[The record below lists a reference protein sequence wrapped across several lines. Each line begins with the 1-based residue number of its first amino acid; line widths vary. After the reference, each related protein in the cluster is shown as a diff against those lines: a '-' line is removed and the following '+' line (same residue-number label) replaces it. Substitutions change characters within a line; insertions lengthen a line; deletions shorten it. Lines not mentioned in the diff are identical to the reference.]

1 MRCSLLIPLLWLLH
15 TAVAHADVDARA
27 LRAALGK
34 VGRPLS
40 SGSRVVT
47 LVEHEQPALVSIPG
61 LIPVTQRF
69 SGLKVHPEQFDAAA
83 AQLSG
88 ARLLWSP
95 PRRLL
100 MDQMGQWT
108 RLEDVHQA
116 GTGTGQGVV
125 VGVVDTG
132 VDLTHSDLR
141 NADGTTRVAWLLD
154 FSKQPLGLQPELEED
169 YQCSNDPGFECQVLS
184 AADIN
189 QLLMSD
195 ISALPSDEIGHGT
208 HVASLA
214 AGNGLA
220 DAEPRYVG
228 AAPEATLVV
237 VRVTRQNASVD
248 DFDILLGTDFV
259 FQRAQ
264 DLGMP
269 AVVNLSLGSDFGPHD
284 GTDGIGQAL
293 RELSDKPGRAV
304 VVAAGNSGTLYN
316 AQVGQYQGPF
326 GVHTDVFV
334 PAGDGVRVP
343 LLTPTPANDSTTTQA
358 TLFVWIGFEPGS
370 ELQVGLD
377 TLDGTWVP
385 PIGRGEIENVEDD
398 GLEVTLL
405 NNYHRD
411 DSPLSSAT
419 DGAVLLFDGE
429 WASGRTF
436 VIRFE
441 GEGSANLWVQSEG
454 DLGPGA
460 GSVGA
465 LFPRATAAHT
475 INIPAVNDDLIA
487 VGATVNRDRWPNR
500 AQQVSR
506 VRGQLA
512 SLAEPDTIAWF
523 SSAGPRVG
531 GRMKPD
537 LVAPGAF
544 VVGAM
549 SLRADPDISPFSLF
563 ADTSSCEVP
572 GCSVVDDFHAVTSG
586 TSMAA
591 PIVAGAAA
599 LLFEQEPT
607 LTHSQVR
614 SLLQAGARP
623 LTTAVIP
630 EADVRA
636 GAGMLDAVSSLEA
649 LAALQSEERG
659 TPDAGASQLL
669 LAANLLQ
676 PSTESRIQG
685 LIQLRDEDDHVA
697 ANVDEDRLQLDV
709 SGARVSR
716 RIRAQ
721 APGLYDFEMAGLPNS
736 GADEATV
743 TLLLDDQ
750 PFLSTRV
757 AVAVDSSAALE
768 GHTVTGGCSLSL
780 PHEVDGG
787 VPSGRSKPW
796 IWCCIAAVA
805 FTLRRR
811 VAQRN
816 SGY

>member
-1 MRCSLLIPLLWLLH
+1 M
-15 TAVAHADVDARA
+15 
-27 LRAALGK
+27 
-34 VGRPLS
+34 
-40 SGSRVVT
+40 
-47 LVEHEQPALVSIPG
+47 
-61 LIPVTQRF
+61 
-69 SGLKVHPEQFDAAA
+69 
-83 AQLSG
+83 
-88 ARLLWSP
+88 
-95 PRRLL
+95 
-100 MDQMGQWT
+100 
-108 RLEDVHQA
+108 
-116 GTGTGQGVV
+116 
-125 VGVVDTG
+125 
-132 VDLTHSDLR
+132 
-141 NADGTTRVAWLLD
+141 
-154 FSKQPLGLQPELEED
+154 
-169 YQCSNDPGFECQVLS
+169 
-184 AADIN
+184 
-189 QLLMSD
+189 
-195 ISALPSDEIGHGT
+195 
-208 HVASLA
+208 
-214 AGNGLA
+214 
-220 DAEPRYVG
+220 
-228 AAPEATLVV
+228 
-237 VRVTRQNASVD
+237 
-248 DFDILLGTDFV
+248 
-259 FQRAQ
+259 
-264 DLGMP
+264 
-269 AVVNLSLGSDFGPHD
+269 
-284 GTDGIGQAL
+284 
-293 RELSDKPGRAV
+293 
-304 VVAAGNSGTLYN
+304 
-316 AQVGQYQGPF
+316 
-326 GVHTDVFV
+326 
-334 PAGDGVRVP
+334 
-343 LLTPTPANDSTTTQA
+343 
-358 TLFVWIGFEPGS
+358 
-370 ELQVGLD
+370 
-377 TLDGTWVP
+377 
-385 PIGRGEIENVEDD
+385 
-398 GLEVTLL
+398 
-405 NNYHRD
+405 
-411 DSPLSSAT
+411 
-419 DGAVLLFDGE
+419 
-429 WASGRTF
+429 
-436 VIRFE
+436 
-441 GEGSANLWVQSEG
+441 
-454 DLGPGA
+454 
-460 GSVGA
+460 
-465 LFPRATAAHT
+465 
-475 INIPAVNDDLIA
+475 NDDLIA